1 MEHVVFFTSPDSS
14 PAFRRLEGLDEA
26 LVVAEH
32 LRNEMGVTDAAIHA
46 LTPVPVSFRPYYR
59 VEVIGPQ
66 AVAPAAAD
74 GPPLMPPPSAFEPAE
89 AALEPLPVGR
99 VEIQDAGAGEP
110 VQDEP
115 GLVADVT
122 MQSSAPD
129 ADLALP
135 PEPGPPS
142 QYVPPARVFEDAER
156 RELGFFT
163 R

>member
-1 MEHVVFFTSPDSS
+1 
-14 PAFRRLEGLDEA
+14 
-26 LVVAEH
+26 
-32 LRNEMGVTDAAIHA
+32 
-46 LTPVPVSFRPYYR
+46 
-59 VEVIGPQ
+59 
-66 AVAPAAAD
+66 
-74 GPPLMPPPSAFEPAE
+74 MPPPSAFEPAE

-99 VEIQDAGAGEP
+99 LEMQDAGVEEP

-135 PEPGPPS
+135 PESGPPS